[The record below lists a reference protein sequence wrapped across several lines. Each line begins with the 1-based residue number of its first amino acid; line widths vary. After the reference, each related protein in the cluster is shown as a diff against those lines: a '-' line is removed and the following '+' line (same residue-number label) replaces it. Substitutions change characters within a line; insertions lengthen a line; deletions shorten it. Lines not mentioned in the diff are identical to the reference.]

1 MQITEE
7 QLVKIVG
14 KSKYAK
20 DLAEVIEKVLE
31 KYQIN
36 TQLRV
41 CHFLAQVGHESGGF
55 NTMLENLNYS
65 ADGLQKIFK
74 KYFPDATAAA
84 AYARNPEKIAN
95 KVYGGRMGNGP
106 EASGE
111 GWKFRGR
118 GFIQLTGKDNYTKFA
133 AAIGKSL
140 DDTVKYLETV
150 EGGIESAAWFWN
162 SRNINA
168 KADAD
173 DLTAVTKLVNGG
185 THGIDDRKK
194 KLEAAKA
201 VIV

>member
-1 MQITEE
+1 MQVTEE
-7 QLVKIVG
+7 QLLKIVG

-20 DLAEVIEKVLE
+20 DLAAVLGKVLE

-36 TQLRV
+36 TKLRV
-41 CHFLAQVGHESGGF
+41 CHFLAQVAHESGGF
-55 NTMLENLNYS
+55 NTMVENLNYS
-65 ADGLQKIFK
+65 ADGLQKIFG
-74 KYFPDATAAA
+74 KYFPDATSAA
-84 AYARNPEKIAN
+84 AYARNQEKIAN

-106 EASGE
+106 EASGD
-111 GWKFRGR
+111 GWKYKGR
-118 GFIQLTGKDNYTKFA
+118 GFIQLTGKDNYTKFSA
-133 AAIGKSL
+133 SIGKTL
-140 DDTVKYLETV
+140 DETVKYLETV
-150 EGGIESAAWFWN
+150 EGGLESAAWFWN